1 MDVDFEDASLR
12 RLEADPGFTAGFEA
26 ALVKVFRKRMQL
38 IRAAV
43 DERAFYAMK
52 SLHYEKL
59 KGNLDGHSSMRL
71 NDQWRL
77 LLRLRQG
84 EGGKTVASPRRVLL
98 GESNHQALDRCVH
111 RRAADGT
118 CAPVRKPPFLG
129 G

>member
-84 EGGKTVASPRRVLL
+84 EGGKTVVVISI
-98 GESNHQALDRCVH
+98 
-111 RRAADGT
+111 ADYH
-118 CAPVRKPPFLG
+118 
-129 G
+129 